1 MKRLLFV
8 NGPMGVGKTAV
19 CQELLRSLQPSAYLD
34 GDWCWKMAPFLV
46 TEETKAMVCDN
57 IVSVLSRFLAS
68 PALDHVIFGW
78 VMHRSEIA
86 RSILERLELEDVE
99 VRQFTL
105 LCSEDTL
112 RRRLMEDIRTGLRS
126 MDALERSAAYLP
138 LYEEQSTVK
147 IVTDRLSP
155 SEVARLIVEQLGRA

>member
-57 IVSVLSRFLAS
+57 IVLVLSRFLAS
-68 PALDHVIFGW
+68 SALDHIIFGW